1 MPPQPTFLPSPPAL
15 LPPQVKQQVSPLQA
29 NEVAIIRKKCATF
42 ETKQSDFFALFKKMQ
57 PYFYECETP
66 YETLDEVRNVN
77 SARHV

>member
-1 MPPQPTFLPSPPAL
+1 MIGFLPL
-15 LPPQVKQQVSPLQA
+15 HPQVKQQVSPLQA

-66 YETLDEVRNVN
+66 YETLDEVRTIGMNN
-77 SARHV
+77 WMNE